1 MKKIKIINE
10 VDHKE
15 FILAE
20 KMDAKLTVLSDMNNS
35 FRSIANAM
43 LILLLAYI
51 LKHISII
58 ETFVLDNIN
67 WISIVS
73 LLILFVLSYRK
84 QTEYV
89 KERVDVNTNAKK

>member
-1 MKKIKIINE
+1 
-10 VDHKE
+10 
-15 FILAE
+15 
-20 KMDAKLTVLSDMNNS
+20 MNNS

-89 KERVDVNTNAKK
+89 KERVDVNTSAKK